1 MRPAR
6 DGEGV
11 CSVSVFTAPSSADWR
26 GWVTRACAWWQSAP
40 ASFRWRQVGAATAGV
55 LIAGGIGWWAL
66 RPQWA
71 PLYTGLTPA
80 AAGQMTS
87 VLGQL
92 KIPYQLANGGT
103 AITVPASEVDQARV
117 DLAQHHLPASHT
129 ATLPSSSSSMFSL
142 GQTPAQTALA
152 AQASLEQTLDQT
164 LTGVAGVAQAH
175 VLITEPPAT
184 LFGESGTPATA
195 SVFLTLTPGTTL
207 TSSQVTAIQHLVAAA
222 VSGLTTAHVTVV
234 DQAGTFLSA
243 PTPTLARGGVAPTL
257 EWQTTL
263 AFEESLDH
271 RLTTMLDQIYG
282 PGAAV
287 VRTAATLNFQSSVQ
301 HATVV
306 SPKTTLTAQQTTTK
320 KTAGAVVGKAAGTAT
335 NVPTYPTGVT
345 GAGPSSSASAI
356 QRYAVSTTHTT
367 TTTPAGGV
375 QHLAVA
381 VALNT
386 RLTPAQQKTVTQLIQ
401 SAVGAN
407 TPTGITVTGMP
418 FNTSAARLATQQM
431 TAAARQQQIVRW
443 AEDGGLVLAAL
454 LVLLYIRR
462 QWRRMAQ
469 VPARTAPVP
478 ESGVA
483 APPSLP
489 PTSPV
494 EVWYQRDPEALA
506 RVVRTLIEGEETH
519 VASDG

>member
-1 MRPAR
+1 M
-6 DGEGV
+6 
-11 CSVSVFTAPSSADWR
+11 SVFSQQPAADWR
-26 GWVTRACAWWQSAP
+26 GLAVRAREWWQSAP
-40 ASFRWRQVGAATAGV
+40 AAFRWRQIAAAGLGLV
-55 LIAGGIGWWAL
+55 VAGGIGWWAL

-71 PLYTGLTPA
+71 PLYTGVSPA
-80 AAGQMTS
+80 SAGQMTS

-92 KIPYQLANGGT
+92 KIPYQLASGGT
-103 AITVPASEVDQARV
+103 AIEVPAAQVDQARV
-117 DLAQHHLPASHT
+117 DLAQHQLPASHT
-129 ATLPSSSSSMFSL
+129 ATLPGSSSSMFSL

-207 TSSQVTAIQHLVAAA
+207 SSGQVTAIQHLVAAA
-222 VSGLTTAHVTVV
+222 VSGLTPSHVTVV

-243 PTPTLARGGVAPTL
+243 PTPTLGNGGVAPTL

-263 AFEESLDH
+263 AFEESLDQ

-301 HATVV
+301 HATLV

-320 KTAGAVVGKAAGTAT
+320 KSAGAVVGKAAGTAT

-345 GAGPSSSASAI
+345 GTGPTSSASAI

-367 TTTPAGGV
+367 TTVPAGGL

-381 VALNT
+381 VAINT

-431 TAAARQQQIVRW
+431 AAAARQQQIVQG

-454 LVLLYIRR
+454 LVLWSLRR

-469 VPARTAPVP
+469 TPVRVAVAP
-478 ESGVA
+478 EAGA
-483 APPSLP
+483 APPPLP

-506 RVVRTLIEGEETH
+506 RVVRTLIEGEEAH
-519 VASDG
+519 VPSDG